1 MEEEFNI
8 LKSAL
13 TAFMEDMWI
22 PFEDSL
28 GIINHEFS
36 SEKKENLK
44 TEFIEATV
52 NQDFDWLR
60 LAKDTLLLIEPEF
73 YSNLEIKN
81 YVKFLLQDYLFPEKT
96 LIEQDIEHLNIAV
109 ENILREYQLN
119 EGWMYSYYL
128 FDELKSQDCF
138 KELEYYNLWKIP
150 YFIHYKYYIGEVLM
164 FGKNYLNKSNKRN
177 DNVCI
182 ERKPIESK
190 EKEIGFLRFVQN
202 L

>member
-1 MEEEFNI
+1 MINN

-28 GIINHEFS
+28 GIIDHEFS

-60 LAKDTLLLIEPEF
+60 LAKDTLLLIEPES

-81 YVKFLLQDYLFPEKT
+81 YVKFLLQDYLFPEQKISNEAINA
-96 LIEQDIEHLNIAV
+96 LKNIII
-109 ENILREYQLN
+109 NIFHQKPDN
-119 EGWMYSYYL
+119 WIYSYDLYN
-128 FDELKSQDCF
+128 FIIKEEAF
-138 KELEYYNLWKIP
+138 KDIDYYNLWKIP
-150 YFIHYKYYIGEVLM
+150 FQK
-164 FGKNYLNKSNKRN
+164 LN
-177 DNVCI
+177 I

-190 EKEIGFLRFVQN
+190 EREIGFLKLVQ
-202 L
+202 